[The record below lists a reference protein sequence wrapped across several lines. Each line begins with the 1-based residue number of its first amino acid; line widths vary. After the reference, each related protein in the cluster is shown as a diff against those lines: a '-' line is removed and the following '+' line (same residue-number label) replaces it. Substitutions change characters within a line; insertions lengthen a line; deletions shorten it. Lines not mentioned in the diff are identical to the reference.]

1 MYAASHGNY
10 GPVVAAVLAVLAVI
24 VAICGGLDA
33 FGLVTRLSRWFT
45 ARDAHV
51 ESDLDPFSV
60 GHLRFVLGIGSL
72 IIAAGL
78 VFLT

>member
-10 GPVVAAVLAVLAVI
+10 GPVVAAILAVI

-45 ARDAHV
+45 ARGGHL

-60 GHLRFVLGIGSL
+60 GHLRFVLGIGPL